1 MVVFDKQETY
11 LYLTKG
17 WRMYLY
23 TDEIAVWLFID
34 IISGTYLRINSYTI
48 VLNLIRDRGP
58 DIPILSNLQALKSS
72 LYAHSSGCLGG
83 IKK

>member
-1 MVVFDKQETY
+1 
-11 LYLTKG
+11 
-17 WRMYLY
+17 MYLY
-23 TDEIAVWLFID
+23 TGEVAVWQFID
-34 IISGTYLRINSYTI
+34 VISNTYLCINSYTI